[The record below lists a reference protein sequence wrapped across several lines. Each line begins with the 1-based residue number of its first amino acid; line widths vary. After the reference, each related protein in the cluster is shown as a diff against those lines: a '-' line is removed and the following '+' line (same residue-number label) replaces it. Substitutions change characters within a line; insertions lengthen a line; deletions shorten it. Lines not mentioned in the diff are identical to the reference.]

1 MQVRFLILK
10 ILSFQWKLTNLKLR
24 VQGKYK
30 LSNKKLFYAA
40 MRNFEIKIKETS
52 GDIWHVDPN

>member
-10 ILSFQWKLTNLKLR
+10 ILSFQWKLTNFKLR
-24 VQGKYK
+24 VQVKYK

-40 MRNFEIKIKETS
+40 MRNFKIKIKETS